1 MARLTKRAVERLL
14 AEYEGDPV
22 GALTRALQVALESDA
37 SWPELIEAATKDV
50 ARRRQLLALDVGALD
65 GLVRELN
72 ELRGLDR

>member
-1 MARLTKRAVERLL
+1 VERLL

>member
-1 MARLTKRAVERLL
+1 VARLTKRAVERLL
-14 AEYEGDPV
+14 AEYDSDPV
-22 GALTRALQVALESDA
+22 GALTRALQFALESDA
-37 SWPELIEAATKDV
+37 SWPELVEAATKDV